1 MFNIIIPAKNVIDNT
16 IIPAKNV
23 MNSLFYTKKGN
34 KIQKF

>member
-23 MNSLFYTKKGN
+23 MNSLFYTKKR
-34 KIQKF
+34 Q